1 MSNVV
6 NLNHFR
12 KAKAKAEK
20 AAQSAANRARHG
32 RRKGDKVREKAETEQ
47 ARNLLDGAKRDDDG
61 DRAE

>member
-20 AAQSAANRARHG
+20 AAQTAANRARHG
-32 RRKGDKVREKAETEQ
+32 RRKGDKAREKAESEQ
-47 ARNLLDGAKRDDDG
+47 TRNLLDGAKREDDG

>member
-20 AAQSAANRARHG
+20 TAQTAANRAKHG
-32 RRKGDKVREKAETEQ
+32 RRKGDKAREKAESKQ
-47 ARNLLDGAKRDDDG
+47 ARNLLDGAKREDDG
-61 DRAE
+61 DRVE